1 MQTSGLFWGWE
12 AFQRSINSKWLTSYY
27 NSIFL
32 SLMTDTSVYERIPTE
47 VYSDADEAS
56 DFVAKQIAEL
66 IKKNNAKNDST
77 VLGLATGSTP
87 IRVYD
92 ELIRLHREEGLS
104 FQSVITFN
112 LDEYFPIEPTA
123 MQSYVRFMDEHLFD
137 HIDIKRENIH
147 IPDGT
152 LASDQV
158 QAYCKEYEDKI
169 RDCGGIDLQLL
180 GIGRT
185 GHIGFNEPGSV
196 KNTRTRLVTLDRV
209 TRKDAAADFFG
220 LENVPRQAITMG
232 IGTILDSER
241 IILMA
246 WGEHK
251 ADIVARMLEGEISEQ
266 VPATY
271 LQDHT
276 NTQVILDKAAS
287 SQLARQKTPWLV
299 GSCEWNDKM
308 VKKAVAWLSDIAGKP
323 ILKLTDEDYNEN
335 GLSDL
340 VTKDGP
346 AYDINIRV
354 FNQIQ
359 HTITGWPGGK
369 PSADDTNRPERAE
382 PFPKKVLVLSPHPDD
397 DVFSM
402 GGTLMRLVEHGH
414 QVDVAY
420 QTSGSNGVYDEEA
433 IRFADFV
440 IDYHK
445 AFGMKTGEV
454 QKVFHEVREYLAEKS
469 QIDPDT
475 EQLRK
480 IKGLIREQEAK
491 SACRYIGI
499 PQDRIH
505 FMKMPFYETGGSRNK
520 PLSEEDVNMI
530 ISLLREIQP
539 HQIYAAGDLSDPHG
553 THRICLEALKRALKE
568 VENED
573 WFRDCYIWLYRGAW
587 QEWEPYEIEMAV
599 PLSPGELTSK
609 RNAIFKHESQKD
621 RPLFPGNDTREFW
634 ERVDQRNRGTADSYD
649 ALGLAEYEAI
659 EGFVRWQTFID

>member
-1 MQTSGLFWGWE
+1 MMD
-12 AFQRSINSKWLTSYY
+12 A
-27 NSIFL
+27 
-32 SLMTDTSVYERIPTE
+32 SVYERLPTD
-47 VYSDADEAS
+47 VYESADKAS
-56 DFVAKQIAEL
+56 KFVANQIAEL
-66 IKKNNAKNDST
+66 IQKNNEKGTPT

-92 ELIRLHREEGLS
+92 ELIRYHKEVGLS
-104 FQSVITFN
+104 YKNVVTFN
-112 LDEYFPIEPTA
+112 LDEYYPIEPTA
-123 MQSYVRFMDEHLFD
+123 IQSYVRFMDENLFN
-137 HIDIKRENIH
+137 HIDIKKENVH

-152 LASDQV
+152 LEREYVAD
-158 QAYCKEYEDKI
+158 YCQDYEDKI
-169 RDCGGIDLQLL
+169 RDVGGLDLQLL

-196 KNTRTRLVTLDRV
+196 KNTRTRLVTLDKL

-220 LENVPRQAITMG
+220 EENVPPQAITMG
-232 IGTILDSER
+232 IGTILDSEK

-251 ADIVARMLEGEISEQ
+251 AGIVARTLEGETSEQ

-287 SQLARQKTPWLV
+287 SQLTREKTPWLV
-299 GSCEWNDKM
+299 GSCDWTEQL
-308 VKKAVAWLSDIAGKP
+308 VKKAVVWLSKKCDKP

-340 VTKDGP
+340 LTHDGP
-346 AYDINIRV
+346 AYNINLAV

-369 PSADDTNRPERAE
+369 PSADDSNRPERAK

-420 QTSGSNGVYDEEA
+420 QTSGSNGVYDQEA

-440 IDYHK
+440 IDYHEV
-445 AFGMKTGEV
+445 FGMETGDV
-454 QKVFHEVREYLAEKS
+454 KKVFHDIREYLAEKS
-469 QIDPDT
+469 QVDADT
-475 EQLRK
+475 DELRK
-480 IKGLIREQEAK
+480 IKGLIRAGEAK
-491 SACRYIGI
+491 SVCRYVGI
-499 PQDRIH
+499 PPERTH
-505 FMKMPFYETGGSRNK
+505 FLNMPFYETGGSRKK
-520 PLSEEDVNMI
+520 PLSEEDIDILV
-530 ISLLREIQP
+530 SLIKKVKP

-553 THRICLEALKRALKE
+553 THRICLEALKKAIEELK
-568 VENED
+568 D
-573 WFRDCYIWLYRGAW
+573 DSWFEDCYIWLYRGAW
-587 QEWEPYEIEMAV
+587 QEWEVHEIEMAV
-599 PLSPGELTSK
+599 PLSPGELNRK
-609 RNAIFKHESQKD
+609 RKAIFKHESQKD
-621 RPLFPGNDTREFW
+621 RPLYPGNDSREFW

-659 EGFVRWQTFID
+659 EGFVRWQTFDVN

>member
-1 MQTSGLFWGWE
+1 MAYSSG
-12 AFQRSINSKWLTSYY
+12 
-27 NSIFL
+27 
-32 SLMTDTSVYERIPTE
+32 YECLATE
-47 VYSDADEAS
+47 VYKSADKAS
-56 DFVAKQIAEL
+56 EYVANQIAGL
-66 IKKNNAKNDST
+66 IKSNNEQDVTT

-92 ELIRLHREEGLS
+92 ELIRHHKEKGLS
-104 FQSVITFN
+104 FALVITFN

-123 MQSYVRFMDEHLFD
+123 IQSYVRFMDENLFN
-137 HIDIKRENIH
+137 HIDIKKENVH

-152 LASDQV
+152 LSRDEVSD
-158 QAYCKEYEDKI
+158 YCLEYENKI
-169 RDCGGIDLQLL
+169 RECGGLDLQLL

-196 KNTRTRLVTLDRV
+196 KDTRTRLVTLDKL

-220 LENVPRQAITMG
+220 EENVPRQAITMG
-232 IGTILDSER
+232 IGTILDSKR

-251 ADIVARMLEGEISEQ
+251 ADIIARTLEGEVSEQ
-266 VPATY
+266 VPATF
-271 LQDHT
+271 LQNHT
-276 NTQVILDKAAS
+276 NTQVVLDKAAS
-287 SQLARQKTPWLV
+287 SQLTREKTPWLV
-299 GSCEWNDKM
+299 GSCEWTDKLI
-308 VKKAVAWLSDIAGKP
+308 KKAVVWLSKKCNKP

-340 VTKDGP
+340 LTYDGP
-346 AYDINIRV
+346 AYDINLAV

-369 PSADDTNRPERAE
+369 PSADDTKRPERAN

-433 IRFADFV
+433 IRFTDFV

-445 AFGMKTGEV
+445 TFGIEAGEV
-454 QKVFHEVREYLAEKS
+454 QKVFRDIREYLSAKS
-469 QIDPDT
+469 LVDADT
-475 EQLRK
+475 DELRK
-480 IKGLIREQEAK
+480 IKGLIRAGEAK
-491 SACRYIGI
+491 AVCRYVGI
-499 PQDRIH
+499 SPERIH
-505 FMKMPFYETGGSRNK
+505 FLNMPFYETGGSRKK
-520 PLSEEDVNMI
+520 PLGKEDIAI
-530 ISLLREIQP
+530 IVSLMRKIKP

-553 THRICLEALKRALKE
+553 THRLCLEALKKALDE
-568 VENED
+568 VKDED

-587 QEWEPYEIEMAV
+587 QEWEVHEIEMAV

-621 RPLFPGNDTREFW
+621 RPLYPGNDSREFW
-634 ERVDQRNRGTADSYD
+634 ERVDQRNRGTAESYD

-659 EGFVRWQTFID
+659 EGFVRWQNFEV

>member
-1 MQTSGLFWGWE
+1 M
-12 AFQRSINSKWLTSYY
+12 I
-27 NSIFL
+27 
-32 SLMTDTSVYERIPTE
+32 DTSVYERIPTE
-47 VYSDADEAS
+47 VYESADKAS
-56 DFVAKQIAEL
+56 VFVANQIAEL
-66 IKKNNAKNDST
+66 IRKNNEKGKQT

-92 ELIRLHREEGLS
+92 ELIRSHEEQGLS
-104 FQSVITFN
+104 FKNVITFN
-112 LDEYFPIEPTA
+112 LDEYYPIEPTA
-123 MQSYVRFMDEHLFD
+123 RQSYVHFMDENLFN
-137 HIDIKRENIH
+137 HVDIPEENIH

-152 LASDQV
+152 LNSEEIPE
-158 QAYCKEYEDKI
+158 YCQQYEDEI

-209 TRKDAAADFFG
+209 TRKDAAADFHG
-220 LENVPRQAITMG
+220 EENVPRQAITMG
-232 IGTILDSER
+232 IGTILDSKR

-251 ADIVARMLEGEISEQ
+251 ADIISETLEGEVSEQ

-287 SQLARQKTPWLV
+287 SQLTREKTPWLV
-299 GSCEWNDKM
+299 GTCDWSDKM
-308 VKKAVAWLSDIAGKP
+308 VVKAVTWLSDLSDKP

-340 VTKDGP
+340 LTKDGP
-346 AYDINIRV
+346 AYDINLRV
-354 FNQIQ
+354 FNQLQ

-369 PSADDTNRPERAE
+369 PSADDTNRPERAK
-382 PFPKKVLVLSPHPDD
+382 PFPKKILVLSPHPDD

-445 AFGMKTGEV
+445 AFGMETGDV
-454 QKVFHEVREYLAEKS
+454 KQVFHDIREYLSEKS
-469 QIDPDT
+469 KMDTDT
-475 EQLRK
+475 EELRK
-480 IKGLIREQEAK
+480 IKGLIRAGEAK
-491 SACRYIGI
+491 SVCRYVGI
-499 PQDRIH
+499 PPNRTH
-505 FMKMPFYETGGSRNK
+505 FLNMPFYETGGIRNK
-520 PLSEEDVNMI
+520 PLSDEDVDLI
-530 ISLLREIQP
+530 VSLLNELQP

-553 THRICLEALKRALKE
+553 THRICLEALRRAINKVEEKE
-568 VENED
+568 

-599 PLSPGELTSK
+599 PLSPGELNSK

-621 RPLFPGNDTREFW
+621 RPLYPGNDSREFW

-659 EGFVRWQTFID
+659 EGFMRWQTFKD

>member
-1 MQTSGLFWGWE
+1 
-12 AFQRSINSKWLTSYY
+12 
-27 NSIFL
+27 
-32 SLMTDTSVYERIPTE
+32 MTETSVFERIPTE
-47 VYSDADEAS
+47 VYESAGKAS
-56 DFVAKQIAEL
+56 AFVASQIAEL
-66 IKKNNAKNDST
+66 IRNNNEKDMPT

-92 ELIRLHREEGLS
+92 ELIRHHEENGLS
-104 FQSVITFN
+104 FENVITFN
-112 LDEYFPIEPTA
+112 LDEYYPIEPTA
-123 MQSYVRFMDEHLFD
+123 MQSYVRFMDEHLFN
-137 HIDIKRENIH
+137 HVNIKEENVH

-152 LASDQV
+152 LDSEEIPE
-158 QAYCKEYEDKI
+158 YCQQYEHKI

-209 TRKDAAADFFG
+209 TRKDAAADFHG
-220 LENVPRQAITMG
+220 EENVPRQAITMG
-232 IGTILDSER
+232 IGTILDSKR

-251 ADIVARMLEGEISEQ
+251 ADIIARTLEGEISEQ

-276 NTQVILDKAAS
+276 NTQVIVDKAAS
-287 SQLARQKTPWLV
+287 SQLTREKTPWLV
-299 GSCEWNDKM
+299 GSCEWTDRM
-308 VKKAVAWLSDIAGKP
+308 VKKGVVWLSDITEKP

-335 GLSDL
+335 GLSEL
-340 VTKDGP
+340 LTKDGP

-354 FNQIQ
+354 FNQLQ

-382 PFPKKVLVLSPHPDD
+382 PFPKKVLVFSPHPDD

-440 IDYHK
+440 IDYHQ
-445 AFGMKTGEV
+445 AFGMETGEV
-454 QKVFHEVREYLAEKS
+454 KKVFHEVRKYLSEKS
-469 QIDPDT
+469 QMDPDT
-475 EQLRK
+475 EELRK
-480 IKGLIREQEAK
+480 IKGLIRAGEAK
-491 SACRYIGI
+491 SACRYVGI

-505 FMKMPFYETGGSRNK
+505 FLNMPFYETGGSRNK
-520 PLSEEDVNMI
+520 PLSDEDVDMMV
-530 ISLLREIQP
+530 SLLRETQP

-553 THRICLEALKRALKE
+553 THRICLEAFKKALEE
-568 VENED
+568 VKDED

-599 PLSPGELTSK
+599 PLSPGELNSK
-609 RNAIFKHESQKD
+609 RNAIFNHESQKD
-621 RPLFPGNDTREFW
+621 RPLYPGNDSREFW
-634 ERVDQRNRGTADSYD
+634 ERVDQRNRGTAESYD

-659 EGFVRWQTFID
+659 EGFVRWQTFNN

>member
-1 MQTSGLFWGWE
+1 MNDQVH
-12 AFQRSINSKWLTSYY
+12 A
-27 NSIFL
+27 
-32 SLMTDTSVYERIPTE
+32 YEHIPTK
-47 VYSDADEAS
+47 VYDNSEEGARH
-56 DFVAKQIAEL
+56 VAKQIADL
-66 IKKNNAKNDST
+66 IKRNNERDQST

-87 IRVYD
+87 IQVYD
-92 ELIRLHREEGLS
+92 ELIRHHKEEGLS
-104 FQSVITFN
+104 FQKVITFN
-112 LDEYFPIEPTA
+112 LDEYYPIEPTA
-123 MQSYVRFMDEHLFD
+123 MQSYVRFMDENLFN
-137 HIDIKRENIH
+137 HIDIKKENIH

-152 LASDQV
+152 LNRGEVHD
-158 QAYCKEYEDKI
+158 YCQDYEDKI
-169 RDCGGIDLQLL
+169 NECGGIDLQLL

-196 KNTRTRLVTLDRV
+196 KNTRTRMVTLDKV

-220 LENVPRQAITMG
+220 IDNVPRQAITMG
-232 IGTILDSER
+232 IGTILDSEK

-251 ADIVARMLEGEISEQ
+251 ADIVARMLEGEVSEQ

-276 NTQVILDKAAS
+276 NTQVILDRAAS
-287 SQLARQKTPWLV
+287 QKLTREKTPWLV
-299 GSCEWNDKM
+299 DSCEWSDKM
-308 VKKAVAWLSDIAGKP
+308 VKKAVTWLSNMSEKP
-323 ILKLTDEDYNEN
+323 ILKLTDEDYNGN

-340 VTKDGP
+340 VTRHGP

-354 FNQIQ
+354 FNQLQ

-382 PFPKKVLVLSPHPDD
+382 PFPKKVLILSPHPDD

-402 GGTLMRLVEHGH
+402 GGTFMRLVNQGH
-414 QVDVAY
+414 KVDVAY
-420 QTSGSNGVYDEEA
+420 QTSGSNGVFDEEA

-454 QKVFHEVREYLAEKS
+454 KEVFDAIRKYLADKS
-469 QIDPDT
+469 QLDPDT

-480 IKGLIREQEAK
+480 IKGLIRKQEAK

-499 PQDRIH
+499 PQENIH
-505 FMKMPFYETGGSRNK
+505 FMDMPFYETGSNRNK
-520 PLSEEDVNMI
+520 PLSDEDVEMVVD
-530 ISLLREIQP
+530 LLRDIKP

-568 VENED
+568 IENEN
-573 WFRDCYIWLYRGAW
+573 WFKDCYIWLYRGAW

-599 PLSPGELTSK
+599 PLSPGELNSK

-621 RPLFPGNDTREFW
+621 RPLYPGNDTREFW
-634 ERVDQRNRGTADSYD
+634 ERVDQRNRGTAKSYD
-649 ALGLAEYEAI
+649 DLGLAEYEAI
-659 EGFVRWQTFID
+659 EGFVRWQTFFE

>member
-1 MQTSGLFWGWE
+1 MVES
-12 AFQRSINSKWLTSYY
+12 
-27 NSIFL
+27 
-32 SLMTDTSVYERIPTE
+32 SVYERLPTE
-47 VYSDADEAS
+47 VYKSADKAS
-56 DFVAKQIAEL
+56 KYVAAQIADL
-66 IKKNNAKNDST
+66 IRSNNEREVPT

-92 ELIRLHREEGLS
+92 ELIRHHKEESLS
-104 FQSVITFN
+104 FSQVITFN

-123 MQSYVRFMDEHLFD
+123 IQSYVRFMDENLFN
-137 HIDIKRENIH
+137 HIDIKKENVH

-152 LASDQV
+152 LDREKVSD
-158 QAYCKEYEDKI
+158 YCIEYENKI
-169 RDCGGIDLQLL
+169 RENGGLDLQLL

-196 KNTRTRLVTLDRV
+196 KNTRTRLVTLDKL

-220 LENVPRQAITMG
+220 EENVPRQAITMG
-232 IGTILDSER
+232 IGTIIDSER

-251 ADIVARMLEGEISEQ
+251 ANIIARTLEGEISEQ

-271 LQDHT
+271 LQNHT
-276 NTQVILDKAAS
+276 NTKVILDQAAAS
-287 SQLARQKTPWLV
+287 QLTREKTPWLV
-299 GSCEWNDKM
+299 GACEWSDKL
-308 VKKAVAWLSDIAGKP
+308 VKKAVVWLSKKCNKP

-340 VTKDGP
+340 LTYDGP
-346 AYDINIRV
+346 AYDINLAV

-369 PSADDTNRPERAE
+369 PNADDTKRPERAK

-445 AFGMKTGEV
+445 AFGMGTGEV
-454 QKVFHEVREYLAEKS
+454 KKVFHDVRDYLSDKTQLDA
-469 QIDPDT
+469 DT
-475 EQLRK
+475 DELRK
-480 IKGLIREQEAK
+480 IKGLIREGEAK
-491 SACRYIGI
+491 SVCRYVGI
-499 PQDRIH
+499 PPERTH
-505 FMKMPFYETGGSRNK
+505 FLNMPFYETGGSRKK
-520 PLSEEDVNMI
+520 PLSDEDIDILV
-530 ISLLREIQP
+530 SLIKEIKP

-553 THRICLEALKRALKE
+553 THRICLEALKRAIEQVKE
-568 VENED
+568 ES
-573 WFRDCYIWLYRGAW
+573 WFDYCYVWLYRGAW
-587 QEWEPYEIEMAV
+587 QEWEIHEIEMAV
-599 PLSPGELTSK
+599 PLSPGELTRK

-621 RPLFPGNDTREFW
+621 RPLYPGNDSREFW
-634 ERVDQRNRGTADSYD
+634 ERVDQRNRGTAESYD
-649 ALGLAEYEAI
+649 LLGLAEYEAI
-659 EGFVRWQTFID
+659 EGFVRWQSFSV

>member
-1 MQTSGLFWGWE
+1 MAYSSG
-12 AFQRSINSKWLTSYY
+12 
-27 NSIFL
+27 
-32 SLMTDTSVYERIPTE
+32 YECLATE
-47 VYSDADEAS
+47 VYKSADKAS
-56 DFVAKQIAEL
+56 EYVANQIAGL
-66 IKKNNAKNDST
+66 IKSNNEQDVTT

-92 ELIRLHREEGLS
+92 ELIRHHKEKGLS
-104 FQSVITFN
+104 FALVITFN

-123 MQSYVRFMDEHLFD
+123 IQSYVRFMDENLFN
-137 HIDIKRENIH
+137 HIDIKKENVH

-152 LASDQV
+152 LSRGEVSD
-158 QAYCKEYEDKI
+158 YCLEYENKI
-169 RDCGGIDLQLL
+169 RECGGLDLQLL

-196 KNTRTRLVTLDRV
+196 KDTRTRLVTLDKL

-220 LENVPRQAITMG
+220 EENVPRQAITMG
-232 IGTILDSER
+232 IGTILDSKR

-251 ADIVARMLEGEISEQ
+251 ADIIARTLEGEVSEQ
-266 VPATY
+266 VPATF
-271 LQDHT
+271 LQNHT
-276 NTQVILDKAAS
+276 NTQVVLDKAAS
-287 SQLARQKTPWLV
+287 SQLTREKTPWLV
-299 GSCEWNDKM
+299 GSCEWTDKLI
-308 VKKAVAWLSDIAGKP
+308 KKAVVWLSKKCNKP

-340 VTKDGP
+340 LTYDGP
-346 AYDINIRV
+346 AYDINLAV

-369 PSADDTNRPERAE
+369 PSADDTKRPERAN

-433 IRFADFV
+433 IRFTDFV

-445 AFGMKTGEV
+445 TFGIEAGEV
-454 QKVFHEVREYLAEKS
+454 QKVFRDIREYLSAKS
-469 QIDPDT
+469 LVDADT
-475 EQLRK
+475 DELRK
-480 IKGLIREQEAK
+480 IKGLIRAGEAK
-491 SACRYIGI
+491 AVCRYVGI
-499 PQDRIH
+499 SPERIH
-505 FMKMPFYETGGSRNK
+505 FLNMPFYETGGSRKK
-520 PLSEEDVNMI
+520 PLGKEDIAI
-530 ISLLREIQP
+530 IVSLMRKIKP

-553 THRICLEALKRALKE
+553 THRLCLEALKKALDE
-568 VENED
+568 VKDED

-587 QEWEPYEIEMAV
+587 QEWEVHEIEMAV

-621 RPLFPGNDTREFW
+621 RPLYPGNDSREFW
-634 ERVDQRNRGTADSYD
+634 ERVDQRNRGTAESYD

-659 EGFVRWQTFID
+659 EGFVRWQNFEV

>member
-1 MQTSGLFWGWE
+1 MID
-12 AFQRSINSKWLTSYY
+12 A
-27 NSIFL
+27 
-32 SLMTDTSVYERIPTE
+32 SVYERLPTE
-47 VYSDADEAS
+47 VYESAVNAS
-56 DFVAKQIAEL
+56 KFVAGQIAEL
-66 IKKNNAKNDST
+66 IRKNNEKNEST

-92 ELIRLHREEGLS
+92 ELIRYHKEEGLS
-104 FQSVITFN
+104 YKNVITFN
-112 LDEYFPIEPTA
+112 LDEYYPIEPTA
-123 MQSYVRFMDEHLFD
+123 MQSYVRFMDENLFN
-137 HIDIKRENIH
+137 HIDIKKENVH

-152 LASDQV
+152 LDREEVAR
-158 QAYCKEYEDKI
+158 YCQDYEDKI
-169 RDCGGIDLQLL
+169 RKVGGIDVQLL

-196 KNTRTRLVTLDRV
+196 KNTRTRMVTLDKL

-220 LENVPRQAITMG
+220 EENVPRQAITMG
-232 IGTILDSER
+232 IGTILDSEK

-246 WGEHK
+246 WGDHK
-251 ADIVARMLEGEISEQ
+251 AEIIARTLEGEMLEQ

-287 SQLARQKTPWLV
+287 SQLTREKTPWLV
-299 GSCEWNDKM
+299 GSCEWTEQLT
-308 VKKAVAWLSDIAGKP
+308 KKAVVWLSKKCEKP

-335 GLSDL
+335 GLSEL
-340 VTKDGP
+340 LTHDGP
-346 AYDINIRV
+346 AYNINLAV

-369 PSADDTNRPERAE
+369 PSADDSNRPERAK

-420 QTSGSNGVYDEEA
+420 QTSGSNGVYDQEA

-445 AFGMKTGEV
+445 AFGMETGEV
-454 QKVFHEVREYLAEKS
+454 KKVFHDVREYLAEKS
-469 QIDPDT
+469 QVDADT
-475 EQLRK
+475 DELRK
-480 IKGLIREQEAK
+480 IKGLIRAGEAK
-491 SACRYIGI
+491 SVCRYVGI
-499 PQDRIH
+499 PPESTH
-505 FMKMPFYETGGSRNK
+505 FLNMPFYETGGSRKK
-520 PLSEEDVNMI
+520 PLSDEDINILV
-530 ISLLREIQP
+530 SLIKKVKP

-553 THRICLEALKRALKE
+553 THRICLEALKRAIKK
-568 VENED
+568 VKDED
-573 WFRDCYIWLYRGAW
+573 WFEDCYIWLYRGAW
-587 QEWEPYEIEMAV
+587 QEWEVHEIEMAV
-599 PLSPGELTSK
+599 PLSPGELNRK

-621 RPLFPGNDTREFW
+621 RPLYPGNDSREFW

-659 EGFVRWQTFID
+659 EGFVRWQTFDVT